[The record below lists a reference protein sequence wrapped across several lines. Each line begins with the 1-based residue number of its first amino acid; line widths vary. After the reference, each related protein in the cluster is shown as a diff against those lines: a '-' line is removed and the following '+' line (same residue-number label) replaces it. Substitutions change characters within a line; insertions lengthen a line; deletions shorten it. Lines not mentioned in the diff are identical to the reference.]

1 MKLSTEIGSIA
12 DIVGEK
18 KAVELC
24 GKAGFTAWD
33 LSMFNRNR
41 LNFVENKAYGI
52 NGEVVSNDLVKFA
65 KELKKI
71 GLDYGMVCNQSHAPF
86 PSIRPEIRD
95 CFKKAIEMTAEA
107 GGKICVIHPCND
119 YTPEQNAEMYNEFLP
134 FAKSHG
140 VKIATE
146 NMWNWSN
153 EKDEALPAACC
164 DEESFVANV
173 DAVGDD
179 YLVACLDIGH
189 AEMRGLNATS
199 VGLIKALGHKR
210 LKALHI
216 HDNDLHYDSHEIPF
230 SMDIDFD
237 AIIKAL
243 KGIDYDGDL
252 TLECPGYI
260 NKFNKDNVD
269 KAVKNLYDSVK
280 KLYEM
285 YKSL

>member
-1 MKLSTEIGSIA
+1 MKLSTEIGSAAKRI
-12 DIVGEK
+12 GER
-18 KAVELC
+18 KAIELY

-33 LSMFNRNR
+33 LSMFDRNR
-41 LNFVENKAYGI
+41 LNFATNKAYDL
-52 NGEVVSNDLVKFA
+52 NGEVISNDLVKFA

-107 GGKICVIHPCND
+107 GGKICVIHPCNN

-173 DAVGDD
+173 DIVGDD

-189 AEMRGLNATS
+189 AEMRGLNTSS
-199 VGLIKALGHKR
+199 VGLIKALGNKR

-216 HDNDLHYDSHEIPF
+216 HDNDLHYDSHQIPF
-230 SMDIDFD
+230 SMNIDFG

-243 KGIDYDGDL
+243 KGINYEGDF
-252 TLECPGYI
+252 TLECDRYLE
-260 NKFNKDNVD
+260 KFTDED
-269 KAVKNLYDSVK
+269 IFTGMKNLYNSVK
-280 KLYEM
+280 KLYDM